1 MFGKLKVLWKISVMV
16 FSTALLHCGY
26 LSARYHCPIIQNN
39 FELPYYR
46 SWGNMDAYATWG
58 DYVVTLDTLFYEYAN
73 SHDNLYINDI
83 NYQAVDIGLE
93 MVRPFQ
99 LVHV

>member
-1 MFGKLKVLWKISVMV
+1 MRHG
-16 FSTALLHCGY
+16 
-26 LSARYHCPIIQNN
+26 
-39 FELPYYR
+39 
-46 SWGNMDAYATWG
+46 G